1 MRVELAYMQHN
12 INDSQALLWCSVF
25 IILEMASLD
34 ALFLFL
40 RDSNLCFFLCLF
52 FFFFFKTKGFVL
64 RDLFLYKKRVYAKT
78 WFLGWI
84 NIYKKERKQ
93 ETTRESHP
101 YLTLDKILLRLI
113 EGISF
118 HLLSPLV
125 FTVTALKISL
135 FLSTRKLCEKSS

>member
-1 MRVELAYMQHN
+1 MQ
-12 INDSQALLWCSVF
+12 
-25 IILEMASLD
+25 
-34 ALFLFL
+34 
-40 RDSNLCFFLCLF
+40 RP
-52 FFFFFKTKGFVL
+52 G
-64 RDLFLYKKRVYAKT
+64 
-78 WFLGWI
+78 FLGEETYI
-84 NIYKKERKQ
+84 KKKENKRPP
-93 ETTRESHP
+93 ETPIP